1 METTK
6 YYKTRFG
13 FDKNRY
19 KVWKAIN
26 EYLQD
31 FIPNNATI
39 LDIGCGYGDFI
50 NGIIGKEKFA
60 IDLNSDNHKFID
72 NQNVVFICQSVL
84 EEFHLPDNSVDVIF
98 ASNLLE
104 HFDDSE
110 LKSIVINSHKK
121 LKKGGKVIL
130 IQPNIFYAYKE
141 YWDDYTHK
149 KAFSHISLSDFLT
162 SSEFDVQLVIKR
174 FLPFSMKS
182 ILPKSYFLTRLYL
195 KSPFKPLAKQMLII
209 AQK

>member
-6 YYKTRFG
+6 YYETRFG

-26 EYLQD
+26 EYLQG

-84 EEFHLPDNSVDVIF
+84 EEFNLPDNSVDVIF

-110 LKSIVINSHKK
+110 LKSIVKNVHKK
-121 LKKGGKVIL
+121 LKKGGKIIL

-149 KAFSHISLSDFLT
+149 KAFSHVSLSDFLT
-162 SSEFDVQLVIKR
+162 SSEFDVQFVFKK

-195 KSPFKPLAKQMLII
+195 KSPFKPMAKQMLII

>member
-6 YYKTRFG
+6 YYETRFG

-26 EYLQD
+26 EYLQN

-50 NGIIGKEKFA
+50 NGIVGKEKFA
-60 IDLNSDNHKFID
+60 IDLNSENHKYID
-72 NQNVVFICQSVL
+72 SQSVVFICQSVL
-84 EEFHLPDNSVDVIF
+84 EEFNIPENSVDVIF

-110 LKSIVINSHKK
+110 LKLIVKNLHKK

-162 SSEFDVQLVIKR
+162 SNEFEVQYVLKK

-182 ILPKSYFLTRLYL
+182 ILPKSYFLTRIYL

>member
-6 YYKTRFG
+6 YYETRFG

-31 FIPNNATI
+31 FIPNNAII

-84 EEFHLPDNSVDVIF
+84 EEFNLPDNSVDVIF

-110 LKSIVINSHKK
+110 LKFIVKNLHKK

-162 SSEFDVQLVIKR
+162 SNEFEVQFILKK

-195 KSPFKPLAKQMLII
+195 KSPFKPMAKQMLII